1 MIEYMAL
8 VLLLFFILTAIYYKS
23 TSTADQQI
31 LEALVRV
38 SKVCVRSDLSNL
50 SKKTQLDNIITKSV
64 DSIKVKNDRERQ
76 HRKSLVIIMNCLDE
90 LLS

>member
-8 VLLLFFILTAIYYKS
+8 LLLLFLILAAIYYKS

-38 SKVCVRSDLSNL
+38 SKVIRSDLSNL

-64 DSIKVKNDRERQ
+64 DSIKVKNDRERH
-76 HRKSLVIIMNCLDE
+76 HRKSLVIIMNCLDN